1 MKYIKGPLILFLVTG
16 LILVAIKLL
25 IPTWREF
32 QQRRTS
38 DSTLSSNVIR
48 LAGDGYLGYWFMT
61 SPDMKRESSKA
72 GLEIDWTDDG
82 GAYAERLQNFS
93 AGKYDAIV
101 LPINSYLQHG
111 AKHKFP
117 GVIIAVISES
127 KGADAIVGF
136 SDILASGK
144 INDLNNNN
152 LKIAYTTESPSSFL
166 LDLTIADFDLDALRT
181 SKKWRVEAKSSEDVY
196 DLAAKAVKNRGGNA
210 DAFVMWEPQVSKA
223 IEKLGLTYI
232 WGSDKFSGY
241 IVDVFVFQREYV
253 SRHSDRVKRFLMTYF
268 SVLDRY
274 LNTKDNRERMIKE
287 MSKSTHLN
295 EEAVKKMVSKIDW
308 YNLMR
313 NGSEQF
319 GLQIK
324 AGAVVKDGLVSS
336 VIACGDILAKNDAL
350 DQSLIRDP
358 YRIINSDILKD
369 LLPTP
374 TEENK
379 QLQTENPPLSSP
391 MAKPDFSSVN
401 WSNLT
406 DVGTMRVE
414 PITFQRGRS
423 DLDDYGKEAVDKIA
437 SALTNNYPN
446 YWVLIKGHT
455 GPGDRKANEQL
466 SQARAQ
472 MVVQRL
478 IAVYGIDPHRL
489 KAEGLGNKE
498 PPTRKAN
505 EDERSLE
512 LRMPRVEFILMT
524 QNSN

>member
-1 MKYIKGPLILFLVTG
+1 LKYIKGPLIIFLVIS
-16 LILVAIKLL
+16 LILIAIKLL
-25 IPTWREF
+25 TPTWRDF

-38 DSTLSSNVIR
+38 DSTLSSNVVR

-61 SPDMKRESSKA
+61 SPDMKREASKA

-93 AGKYDAIV
+93 TGKYDAIV

-111 AKHKFP
+111 AKYKFP
-117 GVIIAVISES
+117 GVIVAVISES

-136 SDILASGK
+136 GDILANGK

-196 DLAAKAVKNRGGNA
+196 DLAAKAVKNRGDSA

-223 IEKLGLTYI
+223 IDKLGLTYI

-295 EEAVKKMVSKIDW
+295 EDAVKKMVSKIDW
-308 YNLMR
+308 YDLMR

-324 AGAVVKDGLVSS
+324 AGGVVKDGLVSS

-358 YRIINSDILKD
+358 YRIINSEILKD

-374 TEENK
+374 TEETE
-379 QLQTENPPLSSP
+379 QLQTEISASPLTV
-391 MAKPDFSSVN
+391 KPDFSSVN
-401 WSNLT
+401 WSDLAG
-406 DVGTMRVE
+406 VGTMRVE

-437 SALTNNYPN
+437 NSLTNNYPN
-446 YWVLIKGHT
+446 YWVVVKGHT

-472 MVVQRL
+472 TVMQRF

-489 KAEGLGNKE
+489 KAEGIGNRE

-512 LRMPRVEFILMT
+512 LRMPRVEFVLMT
-524 QNSN
+524 KN